1 MFRYL
6 DSENNTM
13 DVYRESG
20 PTFFSSLTTAIQS
33 ITIDSHLS
41 NNLIQDMANSN
52 CQPHR
57 LRLLNRMV
65 DPLQMLCIK
74 NWNKLKSLEI
84 ECHIPNQIYSH
95 PISYTLTKLY
105 MRLWNKT
112 VCIDWFLGSFP
123 YLEELEIDGKFSLT
137 TTENVGINQSPNLY
151 KLSVR
156 MCTISQTCLDVLR
169 LAAPNMREL
178 DLRARWSNVNINIS
192 DWDLKVLN
200 LGIRGKASST
210 PLLYRIVTQNCTKI
224 MKYDQSDPSPVV
236 VKNSSRFCLDKM
248 VSIQSS
254 REKQF
259 KFNGFSILLSLDN
272 VTIDFEK

>member
-1 MFRYL
+1 
-6 DSENNTM
+6 
-13 DVYRESG
+13 
-20 PTFFSSLTTAIQS
+20 
-33 ITIDSHLS
+33 
-41 NNLIQDMANSN
+41 
-52 CQPHR
+52 
-57 LRLLNRMV
+57 
-65 DPLQMLCIK
+65 
-74 NWNKLKSLEI
+74 
-84 ECHIPNQIYSH
+84 
-95 PISYTLTKLY
+95 